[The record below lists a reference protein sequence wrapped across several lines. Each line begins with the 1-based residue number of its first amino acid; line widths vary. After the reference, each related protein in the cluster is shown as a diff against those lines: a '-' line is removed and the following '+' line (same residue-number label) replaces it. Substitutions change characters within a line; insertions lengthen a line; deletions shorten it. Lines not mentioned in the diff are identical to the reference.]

1 LCSVDD
7 RPSERLVD
15 QRVRNRVME
24 VLEPLAEGD
33 EGVRSRGNAEYVNG
47 FFDFIDDKAPGDWRT
62 MSTLVPAEVAALDE
76 IQRLLLDAVAA
87 TGQICSD
94 DDFIASGWPER
105 IRPVA
110 AEALNLMRRRG
121 RFSEDHEEET
131 PSTATS

>member
-1 LCSVDD
+1 
-7 RPSERLVD
+7 
-15 QRVRNRVME
+15 ME

-33 EGVRSRGNAEYVNG
+33 EGVRSEGIAEYVNG

-62 MSTLVPAEVAALDE
+62 MSTLVPAEVSALDE
-76 IQRLLLDAVAA
+76 IQRLLLDAVA

-110 AEALNLMRRRG
+110 TEALSLMRRRG

-131 PSTATS
+131 PSNRD